1 MGGDGPLTVALNEG
15 NRMCNMDSKEFY
27 TKLFLVVAA
36 FVLIGVV
43 LVLLR
48 LS

>member
-1 MGGDGPLTVALNEG
+1 
-15 NRMCNMDSKEFY
+15 MDSKEFY

-36 FVLIGVV
+36 FVLVGVV

-48 LS
+48 S